1 MGTDSTMLSA
11 LARRSVPTVF
21 AAQARGM
28 AAAAKKVEVPL
39 KLHGLDGRY
48 ATSLWK
54 VAEEGGVTATV
65 EKDLEN
71 FRKLF
76 TNDAVNQLC
85 NNPSIPKNAKTGAV
99 KALMENGR
107 LGEVEAVIDAFASIQ
122 RAAKGEVYAEIT
134 VADELSAAQK
144 KSLEKSLSSFVEK
157 GSKVSVEYK
166 VDPSILGGLV
176 VDVGDKHINMSI
188 LARVQQLQ
196 NLINQPI

>member
-1 MGTDSTMLSA
+1 MDKSGYADATKNF
-11 LARRSVPTVF
+11 F
-21 AAQARGM
+21 AVM
-28 AAAAKKVEVPL
+28 A
-39 KLHGLDGRY
+39 
-48 ATSLWK
+48 
-54 VAEEGGVTATV
+54 
-65 EKDLEN
+65 
-71 FRKLF
+71 
-76 TNDAVNQLC
+76 
-85 NNPSIPKNAKTGAV
+85 
-99 KALMENGR
+99 ENGR

>member
-1 MGTDSTMLSA
+1 MFALSTLMGLVGVIA
-11 LARRSVPTVF
+11 LKRVRSERDPIRERASRAMDP
-21 AAQARGM
+21 AA
-28 AAAAKKVEVPL
+28 
-39 KLHGLDGRY
+39 D
-48 ATSLWK
+48 
-54 VAEEGGVTATV
+54 
-65 EKDLEN
+65 
-71 FRKLF
+71 
-76 TNDAVNQLC
+76 
-85 NNPSIPKNAKTGAV
+85 PK
-99 KALMENGR
+99 
-107 LGEVEAVIDAFASIQ
+107 
-122 RAAKGEVYAEIT
+122 VYAEIT